1 MNILSA
7 IGYNTQSNL
16 KTAAGC
22 GTEREQRHST
32 GGILKWQKIMKM
44 RTKQATTVLTRQ
56 LQKMRW
62 TARTAAKMLPEILQ
76 KMRPAIRHLTHMTQ
90 NRMTIPTDT
99 KAKTSGKFSPFFLC
113 KK

>member
-1 MNILSA
+1 MAKN
-7 IGYNTQSNL
+7 YENENKTSNY
-16 KTAAGC
+16 
-22 GTEREQRHST
+22 ST
-32 GGILKWQKIMKM
+32 DKATSKM
-44 RTKQATTVLTRQ
+44 RL
-56 LQKMRW
+56 

-76 KMRPAIRHLTHMTQ
+76 KMRPAIRHLTHMTK